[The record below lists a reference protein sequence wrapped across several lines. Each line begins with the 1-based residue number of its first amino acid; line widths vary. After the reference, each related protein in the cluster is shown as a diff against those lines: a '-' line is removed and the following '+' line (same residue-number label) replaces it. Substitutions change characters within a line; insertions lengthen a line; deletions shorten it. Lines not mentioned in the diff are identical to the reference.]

1 MLLTRERYD
10 CGKYNFI
17 DVKAY
22 RKRAIVLS
30 LGSVKLN
37 FARKLSSRLA

>member
-1 MLLTRERYD
+1 MLLTREIYD
-10 CGKYNFI
+10 RRKYNFI
-17 DVKAY
+17 DIKAY

-37 FARKLSSRLA
+37 LARKLSSRLA